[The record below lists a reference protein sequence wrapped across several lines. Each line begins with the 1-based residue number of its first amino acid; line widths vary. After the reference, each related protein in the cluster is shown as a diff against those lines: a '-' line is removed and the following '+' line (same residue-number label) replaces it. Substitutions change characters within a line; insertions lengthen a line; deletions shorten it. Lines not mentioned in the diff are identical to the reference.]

1 MIRIC
6 LLVVAMTFAASIAAA
21 QTQPKGGNVRNAI
34 ETANKR
40 FAEALAKGEAS
51 KIAGMYAAGAR
62 VLPPNSPR
70 VEGSQRIQEFWQSI
84 IDLGA
89 KLSLSTSD
97 VEALG
102 NVAYEVGTYELTLPG
117 NKRDSGKYV
126 VIWKREKGQ
135 WKLAVDT
142 WNSDLPA
149 PGN

>member
-89 KLSLSTSD
+89 KLSLKIGRAH
-97 VEALG
+97 V
-102 NVAYEVGTYELTLPG
+102 
-117 NKRDSGKYV
+117 
-126 VIWKREKGQ
+126 
-135 WKLAVDT
+135 
-142 WNSDLPA
+142 
-149 PGN
+149 